1 MSDASPVL
9 VKRQA
14 DALERIATALEE
26 LVGLAVVAARPRPQ
40 WAYPPVWVSPQP
52 VRTEPWTI
60 TC

>member
-14 DALERIATALEE
+14 DALERIAAALED
-26 LVGLAVVAARPRPQ
+26 LVGLAALVRPRPQ